1 MLSTFNAGDP
11 LIINTVGHSV
21 GLLLFAVVVAL
32 LITDWRRN
40 GIRQTGLT
48 LIAASLALLWNLGSL
63 LVLASSKGPGATLDV
78 LVTFSFSVLSILP
91 AVLLNIVFQRKRRA
105 IVATGYLLS
114 IAAILLHIWEV
125 VLAQPR
131 LHQWALVVVAAGYAV
146 LLGIAIQSTVKAE
159 RATAAFRSR
168 LVSLICLLFFA
179 VSFLH
184 FGIGHP
190 AAAWTT
196 EVAWHQASIPL
207 VLVVLLQDYRFL
219 FLDVFLQFLV
229 NFGLAAAF
237 VAVAFFAIERYDLWT
252 TLSQNEFWS
261 GVGVVSLCL
270 YLIVFAYVWRAL
282 RTGLTAALFRRT
294 SFEACSHELV
304 KAMDAA
310 QEEKEMLRLASAE
323 LAKYLGARQTAVV
336 NAPQPLHRQPFLTGS
351 STRGLFTEQPSWAQ
365 VALPI
370 CLFQGDSYY
379 LLFGFRAGGR
389 RYVSQ
394 DLDVLQRFAAIVVE
408 QVERFRHRSLE
419 RLVAQ
424 AELRALQSQ
433 INPHF
438 LFNALN
444 TLYGMIDRTSQEARQ
459 MVLNLAELFRYVLRT
474 DRQFIQLE
482 EELRIVRAYLDIEKM
497 RLGDRLEV
505 QWAVSELSNRVSIP
519 VLSIQPIVENA
530 VKHGISAK
538 REKGIVKVAIESLP
552 DRIWIRVEDTGHGF
566 GENSNGTQGLGVGLE
581 NVRQR
586 LMLCYGKIA
595 DLSIESGKEGSVVSF
610 FVPVEQPVQKL
621 SATVM
626 EPAAA
631 NQAEQH

>member
-1 MLSTFNAGDP
+1 MFSTFNFRDP
-11 LIINTVGHSV
+11 LTINTVGHSV

-32 LITDWRRN
+32 LIADWRRN

-63 LVLASSKGPGATLDV
+63 LVLASSKGPGPTLDA
-78 LVTFSFSVLSILP
+78 LVTFSFAVLSILP
-91 AVLLNIVFQRKRRA
+91 AVLLNIVFQCKRRV
-105 IVATGYLLS
+105 IVISGYGLGMV
-114 IAAILLHIWEV
+114 AVLLHVWEV
-125 VLAQPR
+125 ILAQPR
-131 LHQWALVVVAAGYAV
+131 LHQWALIVIAAGYTVV
-146 LLGIAIQSTVKAE
+146 LGAAILFVVKSE
-159 RATAAFRSR
+159 RTTATFRSR
-168 LVSLICLLFFA
+168 LVSLVCLLLFA

-196 EVAWHQASIPL
+196 EIAWHQASIPL

-229 NFGLAAAF
+229 NFGLAVAF
-237 VAVAFFAIERYDLWT
+237 VAAAFFAMDRFDLWT
-252 TLSQNEFWS
+252 LLSRNEFWS

-282 RTGLTAALFRRT
+282 QAGLTAVLFRRT
-294 SFEACSHELV
+294 SFETCARDLV
-304 KAMDAA
+304 NAMDAA
-310 QEEKEMLRLASAE
+310 QDEKGMLRLASAE
-323 LAKYLGARQTAVV
+323 LAKYLGARQMAVE
-336 NAPQPLHRQPFLTGS
+336 NALQPHNRQPFLTGS
-351 STRGLFTEQPSWAQ
+351 STRGSFTEQPAWAQ
-365 VALPI
+365 VALPV

-379 LLFGFRAGGR
+379 LLFGSRVGGR

-394 DLDVLQRFAAIVVE
+394 DLDVLQRFAAIIVE

-419 RLVAQ
+419 RLVTQ

-444 TLYGMIDRTSQEARQ
+444 TLYGTIDRTSQEARQ
-459 MVLNLAELFRYVLRT
+459 LVLNLAELFRYVLNT
-474 DRQFIQLE
+474 DRQFIELE
-482 EELRIVRAYLDIEKM
+482 EELRIVRAYLDIEKL

-505 QWAVSELSNRVSIP
+505 QWAVSESSKTVSIP

-538 REKGIVKVAIESLP
+538 RERGTVKVAVESLP
-552 DRIWIRVEDTGHGF
+552 DRIWIRVEDTGQGF
-566 GENSNGTQGLGVGLE
+566 SESKSAARGSGVGLD

-586 LMLCYGKIA
+586 LMLCYGKMA
-595 DLSIESGKEGSVVSF
+595 DLTIESSKDGSVVSF
-610 FVPVEQPVQKL
+610 FVPVEQPVQAL
-621 SATVM
+621 AADVSQAATIS
-626 EPAAA
+626 EA
-631 NQAEQH
+631 QRS

>member
-1 MLSTFNAGDP
+1 MSSTFNFRDP
-11 LIINTVGHSV
+11 LTINTVGHSV

-32 LITDWRRN
+32 LIADWRRN

-63 LVLASSKGPGATLDV
+63 FVLASFKGPGLTLDA
-78 LVTFSFSVLSILP
+78 LVTFSFAVLSVLP

-105 IVATGYLLS
+105 IVISGYVLG
-114 IAAILLHIWEV
+114 IVAVLLHVWEV
-125 VLAQPR
+125 ILAQPR
-131 LHQWALVVVAAGYAV
+131 LHQWALIVIAAGYAAV
-146 LLGIAIQSTVKAE
+146 LGVAILFMVKSE
-159 RATAAFRSR
+159 RTTAGFRSR
-168 LVSLICLLFFA
+168 LVSLVCLLLFSL
-179 VSFLH
+179 SFLH

-196 EVAWHQASIPL
+196 EIAWHQASIPL

-229 NFGLAAAF
+229 NFGLAVAF
-237 VAVAFFAIERYDLWT
+237 VASAFFAMDQFDLWT
-252 TLSQNEFWS
+252 ALSRNEFWS

-270 YLIVFAYVWRAL
+270 YLIVFAYARRAL
-282 RTGLTAALFRRT
+282 QMGLSAALFRRT
-294 SFEACSHELV
+294 SFETCARDLA
-304 KAMDAA
+304 KALDAA
-310 QEEKEMLRLASAE
+310 QDEKAMLRLASAE
-323 LAKYLGARQTAVV
+323 LAKYLGARQTAVE
-336 NAPQPLHRQPFLTGS
+336 NALQPHNRQPFLTGP
-351 STRGLFTEQPSWAQ
+351 STRGNFTEPPAWAQ
-365 VALPI
+365 VALPV
-370 CLFQGDSYY
+370 CLFQGDCYF
-379 LLFGFRAGGR
+379 LLFGSRAGGR

-394 DLDVLQRFAAIVVE
+394 DLDVLQRFAAIIVE

-419 RLVAQ
+419 RLVTQ

-444 TLYGMIDRTSQEARQ
+444 TLYGTIDRTSQQARQ
-459 MVLNLAELFRYVLRT
+459 LVLNLAELFRYVLNT

-482 EELRIVRAYLDIEKM
+482 EELRIVRAYLDIEKL

-505 QWAVSELSNRVSIP
+505 QWAVSESSKAVSIP

-538 REKGIVKVAIESLP
+538 RERGIVRVAVESLP
-552 DRIWIRVEDTGHGF
+552 DRLWIRVEDTGQGF
-566 GENSNGTQGLGVGLE
+566 GESESAGRGSGVGLD

-586 LMLCYGKIA
+586 LMLCYGKMA
-595 DLSIESGKEGSVVSF
+595 DLTIESSKDGSVVSF
-610 FVPVEQPVQKL
+610 FVPVEHTL
-621 SATVM
+621 LNLATEVP
-626 EPAAA
+626 EAAA
-631 NQAEQH
+631 ISEAQQS